1 MSRKNAK
8 PGDHQP
14 SRALAGE
21 PRSEENRQ
29 RAFPGVE
36 QQRENSRNRSG
47 GAQDIRRADI
57 AAARLANVRRAEIAL
72 PRSSPKGIEP
82 SKYAAAGIE
91 MRISFGSAIDARAPA

>member
-8 PGDHQP
+8 PGDHHP

-21 PRSEENRQ
+21 PRSEKNRQ

-47 GAQDIRRADI
+47 GAQDIRRADV
-57 AAARLANVRRAEIAL
+57 AAARLANVRRA
-72 PRSSPKGIEP
+72 K
-82 SKYAAAGIE
+82 
-91 MRISFGSAIDARAPA
+91 